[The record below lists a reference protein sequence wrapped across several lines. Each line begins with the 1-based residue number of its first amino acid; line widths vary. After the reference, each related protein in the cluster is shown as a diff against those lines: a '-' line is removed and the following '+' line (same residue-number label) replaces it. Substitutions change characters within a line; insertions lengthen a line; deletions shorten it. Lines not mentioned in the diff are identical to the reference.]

1 MFSKLSK
8 TFSFFSLMKR
18 VVLTST
24 QALWMQHFNALLEYR
39 PEAGAQLSSLLSLQ
53 PWSVKTCTEGCWPT
67 GHALRSGGE
76 AGRVRVPVRVVAS
89 LRRAKPQPLGTGPA
103 HRQQGATT
111 SRGHMGQSHGRGRQ
125 GKSRKLQA
133 QQEVT

>member
-53 PWSVKTCTEGCWPT
+53 PWSVKTCLLL
-67 GHALRSGGE
+67 ANRSRPE
-76 AGRVRVPVRVVAS
+76 IW
-89 LRRAKPQPLGTGPA
+89 
-103 HRQQGATT
+103 
-111 SRGHMGQSHGRGRQ
+111 RQ
-125 GKSRKLQA
+125 GRPSARPRQGGCLS
-133 QQEVT
+133 